1 MWTTE
6 PVDALLT
13 CARRILHVREVVP
26 VSDQPTRA
34 NERANT
40 DAVSITYP
48 ARPALG
54 PGPRLWDPTFLTL
67 RAHPWKR
74 VIARGPLVIEHFVL
88 CRLFYRI
95 TESARPN
102 HRISQTCQTISRQF
116 TLRSLASMQ
125 AWVARGAC
133 KSPATSGLTVL
144 LSRLSA
150 AGIVGAAEGCLAAG
164 AADLS
169 QWNRELFG
177 TSALP
182 SLLRGTAS
190 WLCRQA
196 DSVPRGTDGCLRHLS
211 PLLLR
216 SWSSAAVVST

>member
-1 MWTTE
+1 M
-6 PVDALLT
+6 
-13 CARRILHVREVVP
+13 
-26 VSDQPTRA
+26 S
-34 NERANT
+34 ERLCRFPIN
-40 DAVSITYP
+40 
-48 ARPALG
+48 RPGQMKEQIRMLFRSHTL
-54 PGPRLWDPTFLTL
+54 PGPPWALAHACGTPRSS
-67 RAHPWKR
+67 RCGHPWKR

-102 HRISQTCQTISRQF
+102 HRISQTYQTISRQF

-144 LSRLSA
+144 LSRLNA
-150 AGIVGAAEGCLAAG
+150 AGIVGAAKGCLAAG